1 MSLGTIVAARKTK
14 AMTWAMVCKF
24 LWMNEKKI
32 VSVSV
37 FLGNLS
43 VVAEKRG
50 RGDDHFFAWHG
61 LIDLFSFNR
70 FLSLALNLSPGHVND
85 LRLQSLKVI

>member
-1 MSLGTIVAARKTK
+1 MSLGTIVAARKTR
-14 AMTWAMVCKF
+14 AMTWATVCKF

-32 VSVSV
+32 VSVNVSV

-43 VVAEKRG
+43 VGAEKRG

-70 FLSLALNLSPGHVND
+70 FLSLALNP
-85 LRLQSLKVI
+85 SLKHGQ

>member
-1 MSLGTIVAARKTK
+1 
-14 AMTWAMVCKF
+14 
-24 LWMNEKKI
+24 MNEKRI
-32 VSVSV
+32 VSVNVSV

-43 VVAEKRG
+43 VGEEKRG

-70 FLSLALNLSPGHVND
+70 FLSLALNT
-85 LRLQSLKVI
+85 SLKHVQ

>member
-1 MSLGTIVAARKTK
+1 
-14 AMTWAMVCKF
+14 
-24 LWMNEKKI
+24 
-32 VSVSV
+32 VSV

-43 VVAEKRG
+43 VGEEKRG

-70 FLSLALNLSPGHVND
+70 LLSLALNT
-85 LRLQSLKVI
+85 SLKHIQ